1 MMSSIMEMMPSIDM
15 STILAL
21 ALIII
26 PVAVVLALL
35 FARRSLRVVRNELMD
50 EIVYIKRRLD
60 ALETGRRPPP
70 ARIAAED
77 WRIIE

>member
-35 FARRSLRVVRNELMD
+35 FARRTLMVVRNELMD

-60 ALETGRRPPP
+60 ALETGRRHM
-70 ARIAAED
+70 R
-77 WRIIE
+77 

>member
-35 FARRSLRVVRNELMD
+35 FARRTLRVVRNELMD
-50 EIVYIKRRLD
+50 EIVYIKRRLA

-77 WRIIE
+77 WQIIE

>member
-35 FARRSLRVVRNELMD
+35 FARRSLSTPFHK
-50 EIVYIKRRLD
+50 YGD
-60 ALETGRRPPP
+60 AFF
-70 ARIAAED
+70 
-77 WRIIE
+77 